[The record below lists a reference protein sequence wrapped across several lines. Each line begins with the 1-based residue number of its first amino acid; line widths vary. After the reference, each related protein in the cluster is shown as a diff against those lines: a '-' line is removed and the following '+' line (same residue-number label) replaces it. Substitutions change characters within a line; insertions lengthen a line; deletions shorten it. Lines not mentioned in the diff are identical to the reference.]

1 VSSALLRRLQFSVVL
16 GITDGIL
23 TALTLAAGRL
33 LNAGDPLTLSLA
45 LRISAVSL
53 LTGLF
58 MFFTAE
64 YARLRGELV
73 QAAKQL
79 SLSARGQL
87 ATTQLGKAVLRESA
101 LAAGISALSS
111 FLGSLLPLGLGAVST
126 RAELSFA
133 LTLLALAALGMIL
146 GHTLYASP
154 LLWATGLLL
163 MGGILALA
171 GMYLKVV

>member
-1 VSSALLRRLQFSVVL
+1 VSPAFLRRLWFPAVL

-23 TALTLAAGRL
+23 TALTLAAGHMLNSGDL
-33 LNAGDPLTLSLA
+33 LSFSLA
-45 LRISAVSL
+45 LRISSVSL
-53 LTGLF
+53 LTSLF

-73 QAAKQL
+73 HAAKQL
-79 SLSARGQL
+79 NLSARGHL
-87 ATTQLGKAVLRESA
+87 ATTQLGKSILRESL

-133 LTLLALAALGMIL
+133 LTLLALAVLGVALG
-146 GHTLYASP
+146 HALYASP
-154 LLWATGLLL
+154 LLWAIGLLL
-163 MGGILALA
+163 MGGFLALA